1 MEIRQRFEGN
11 IAVLYITGKIDINSA
26 QLIESTGQ
34 LLREGVKQILCN
46 FTNVRMVDYNG
57 LSLLAI
63 AYKNA
68 ANQKGAIK
76 FCCVPGHIKQLFE
89 VARLE
94 KTFEIYPDEES
105 AIEGFGLSDKVDK
118 LPLRRRFKR
127 IDINIPIKYKV
138 GLSASTKLLNG
149 KILNLGGE
157 GLYIFAK
164 NTYPVS
170 SEIYMEIKFGEG
182 RWETFALMGT
192 VIWLADKELQ
202 PHAYPGM
209 GVTFSNLDAKTQNE
223 IIDFI
228 NKNLT
233 TRSKA

>member
-1 MEIRQRFEGN
+1 MEIRQRFEDN

-26 QLIESTGQ
+26 LYIEKTGQ
-34 LLREGVKQILCN
+34 LLREGVKKILCN
-46 FTNVRMVDYNG
+46 FTNVRMFDYNG

-76 FCCVPGHIKQLFE
+76 FCCVPGHIKQLFA

-94 KTFEIYPDEES
+94 KTFEIYPDEKS
-105 AIEGFGLSDKVDK
+105 AIKGFDLSNKVDR

-127 IDINIPIKYKV
+127 IDASIPIKYKA
-138 GLSASTKLLNG
+138 GLSASNKLLRG
-149 KILNLGGE
+149 KVLNLSGE
-157 GLYIFAK
+157 GLYIFTK
-164 NTYPVS
+164 NIHPVS
-170 SEIYMEIKFGEG
+170 SEIYMEIKFSEG
-182 RWETFALMGT
+182 RGEALALLGT

-202 PHAYPGM
+202 PHVYPGM
-209 GVTFSNLDAKTQNE
+209 GVTFSNLDTKTQNK

-228 NKNLT
+228 DKNLT
-233 TRSKA
+233 SRSKA